1 MTEPLLRFSLQA
13 PYGNPADEE
22 APVYPDMPRM
32 QTYATP
38 SLYGLQ
44 ADDSTRRVLRELR
57 DALGGTEPAAT
68 FDLCAEAPD
77 TRRILSEILGRGE
90 VSIQAESGGERL
102 LIEESVFA
110 GVWREQFW
118 RGDDRVR
125 DGLAVGPVP
134 ASVLAWADRREGR
147 RGFDLPTEFPAG
159 LMNAP
164 SMRYEILGKARDYQP
179 GRESVLNLT
188 LFPVTHEDGGFIETE
203 LGFGGLQIVARGYG
217 DCRVT
222 LTNAPNVWWVR
233 YFNSTGEPILNT
245 LEITRLPA
253 VALAAAEDLAD
264 SRQRLGEVLEA
275 LG

>member
-1 MTEPLLRFSLQA
+1 MTDSLSRFSLQA
-13 PYGNPADEE
+13 PYSPAGEE

-44 ADDSTRRVLRELR
+44 ADDSTRRVLQELR
-57 DALGGTEPAAT
+57 AALGNAESAGT
-68 FDLCAEAPD
+68 FDLLTEAPE
-77 TRRILSEILGRGE
+77 TRRIVGEILGRGE
-90 VSIQAESGGERL
+90 VSIQGESGGERL

-110 GVWREQFW
+110 GVWREQHW
-118 RGDDRVR
+118 RGDERVS

-134 ASVLAWADRREGR
+134 ASVLDWAVRTEGR
-147 RGFDLPTEFPAG
+147 RGFDLPPEFPAG

-164 SMRYEILGKARDYQP
+164 SMLFEILGKARDYQP
-179 GRESVLNLT
+179 GRESILNLT
-188 LFPVTHEDGGFIETE
+188 LFPVTPEDGVFIEQE

-217 DCRVT
+217 DCRVM
-222 LTNAPNVWWVR
+222 LTAVPNVWWVR

-253 VALAAAEDLAD
+253 VALAAAEDLED